1 MLPELYIAGWEMDYG
16 PAMTDDHCVNLVFSN
31 PEFTNISI
39 AVRVCLD
46 EMPATV
52 FVNLLDSNGV
62 IEEEW
67 QDGEIDIDEITERAR
82 ELSEE
87 LSEE

>member
-1 MLPELYIAGWEMDYG
+1 MDCG
-16 PAMTDDHCVNLVFSN
+16 PSMTDDHCVNLTFSN
-31 PEFTNISI
+31 AEFTNISI

-46 EMPATV
+46 EVPATI
-52 FVNLLDSNGV
+52 FVNLLDSNGA

-67 QDGEIDIDEITERAR
+67 QDDEIDIDEITERAK

-87 LSEE
+87 LSEEE